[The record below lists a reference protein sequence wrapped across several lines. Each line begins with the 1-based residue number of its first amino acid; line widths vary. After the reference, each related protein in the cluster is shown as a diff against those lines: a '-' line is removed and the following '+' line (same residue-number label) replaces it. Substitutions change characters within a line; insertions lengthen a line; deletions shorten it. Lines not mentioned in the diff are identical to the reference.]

1 MEGIERREVEKVP
14 YTFALN
20 DPSTCTSEILV
31 VPKNCNVGLPR
42 ILSSANAS
50 GFSSR
55 FSLDFPLGVDVTVEF
70 PRSPE
75 TDDAESR
82 VRVKLRPSRTMY
94 ESGSSSEPRYSR
106 RWFIAV
112 DVDAFDASVNILEV
126 HGWSK
131 AEVKG
136 GQASKCLAGEGCS
149 CGAGCRDCRRTTC
162 PVADL
167 TKCLTRS
174 HDRVRRVST
183 TIHHDIV
190 DFGFPTTLPVEIT
203 ADVYFIERSPRRGER
218 NFSLSTGFDISPD
231 VWTGLRLSSLDG

>member
-1 MEGIERREVEKVP
+1 MEGIERREVEKVS

-20 DPSTCTSEILV
+20 DPSTCTSAILV

-55 FSLDFPLGVDVTVEF
+55 FSLDFPLGVDVTVGF

-75 TDDAESR
+75 TDGAESR

-106 RWFIAV
+106 RWFVAV
-112 DVDAFDASVNILEV
+112 DVDAFDASVNILEFY
-126 HGWSK
+126 GWSK
-131 AEVKG
+131 VEAKG
-136 GQASKCLAGEGCS
+136 GQAPKCLAGECCS
-149 CGAGCRDCRRTTC
+149 YGAGRRDCRRTTC

-174 HDRVRRVST
+174 HDRVRRVNHDHTEST
-183 TIHHDIV
+183 
-190 DFGFPTTLPVEIT
+190 
-203 ADVYFIERSPRRGER
+203 
-218 NFSLSTGFDISPD
+218 
-231 VWTGLRLSSLDG
+231 WTPLALGLRQLCRSKSRQICISLNDPLQVSAFFWVYGQVSGCPVRTDNLFLY